1 MAEIVTN
8 RDDTIE
14 KIKKNDEVTEI
25 SAAVKGKIVDIKN
38 VDSRLDSLNKNI
50 VTTDPIGQHLQ
61 SEEYIT
67 STLEVLASKII
78 SEVVENKD
86 IQKLVDNLHI
96 NLGQDTKLIPSAA
109 DKLKFDVARA
119 EAALKGF
126 VLPLNKGGPFDEL
139 SFMGVEDEEEIF
151 ANPIRAT
158 KEALIAVSGKAI
170 PKEQYAQAIK
180 DKAIEILKQ
189 DPKNTSEKLEKYEK
203 FITQGDKNQKFDE
216 ESKRFI
222 PRVNQLSQVEFK
234 ELQKAATNTTQQI
247 SNRLEKNNE
256 ISKQLKQITA
266 LTNSSGIK
274 NPEVIIRELNKLDS
288 TYLAK
293 NSTKIATELKDI
305 NDRGT
310 SWWEKFKQIFNGK
323 DYLGQRL
330 EKIVNEYMIKSDE
343 YVVKVIN
350 DKIFSNALTNLE
362 IAEGLTKFLN
372 ENKDKVATN
381 PQFKNLIPVTGEPI
395 IVQPQ
400 QVNNFN
406 LAELRKINPI
416 AFDKTIFEDLIKL
429 RNSNIKPPKNTPNT
443 FTQNQGVVRSKG

>member
-1 MAEIVTN
+1 MAEIISN
-8 RDDTIE
+8 IDDT
-14 KIKKNDEVTEI
+14 IKKNDEVTEI
-25 SAAVKGKIVDIKN
+25 LAAVKDKIVDIKN
-38 VDSRLDSLNKNI
+38 VDRRLDTLNKNI
-50 VTTDPIGQHLQ
+50 VTPDPIQQYLQ

-96 NLGQDTKLIPSAA
+96 NLGQDIKLIPSVA

-126 VLPLNKGGPFDEL
+126 VLPLNTGGPFDEL
-139 SFMGVEDEEEIF
+139 SLMGIEDEEEIF

-158 KEALIAVSGKAI
+158 KEALIAVSGKSI
-170 PKEQYAQAIK
+170 PKEQYAQAVK
-180 DKAIEILKQ
+180 DQAIEILKQ
-189 DPKNTSEKLEKYEK
+189 DPKNTPDKLEKYEK
-203 FITQGDKNQKFDE
+203 FIMQGDQNQKFNKN
-216 ESKRFI
+216 SKQFI

-234 ELQKAATNTTQQI
+234 ALQNAATYTVQQVI
-247 SNRLEKNNE
+247 NRLEKNNK
-256 ISKQLKQITA
+256 ISKQLEQIII

-274 NPEVIIRELNKLDS
+274 NPEIIRALNKLDS
-288 TYLAK
+288 TYLTE

-310 SWWEKFKQIFNGK
+310 SLWEKFKQIFTGRNYLETRLGK
-323 DYLGQRL
+323 VVDKYITL
-330 EKIVNEYMIKSDE
+330 SDG
-343 YVVKVIN
+343 YVVKTIN
-350 DKIFSNALTNLE
+350 DKIFSNALTNPD
-362 IAEGLTKFLN
+362 IAAGLTKFLN

-381 PQFKNLIPVTGEPI
+381 PEFKNLIPVTGEPI

-400 QVNNFN
+400 QINNFN

-429 RNSNIKPPKNTPNT
+429 RSSNITPPQITPNPST
-443 FTQNQGVVRSKG
+443 KNQEAVRRKG

>member
-38 VDSRLDSLNKNI
+38 VDNRLDSLNKNI

-151 ANPIRAT
+151 ANPIKAT
-158 KEALIAVSGKAI
+158 KEALIAISGKAI

-189 DPKNTSEKLEKYEK
+189 DPKNTPEKLEKYEK
-203 FITQGDKNQKFDE
+203 FIIQGDKNQKFDE

-256 ISKQLKQITA
+256 ISKQLEQITA
-266 LTNSSGIK
+266 ITNSSGIK

-323 DYLGQRL
+323 NYLGQRL

-350 DKIFSNALTNLE
+350 DKIFSNALTNPE

-381 PQFKNLIPVTGEPI
+381 PQFKNLIPVTGESI
-395 IVQPQ
+395 KPQ

-429 RNSNIKPPKNTPNT
+429 RSSNIKPPKNTPNT
-443 FTQNQGVVRSKG
+443 FTQNQGMVRNKG

>member
-1 MAEIVTN
+1 MVEIITN
-8 RDDTIE
+8 IDDT
-14 KIKKNDEVTEI
+14 IKKNDEVTEI
-25 SAAVKGKIVDIKN
+25 LAAVKAKIVDIKN
-38 VDSRLDSLNKNI
+38 VDSRLDTLNKNI
-50 VTTDPIGQHLQ
+50 VTPDPIQQYLQ

-78 SEVVENKD
+78 SKVVENKD

-96 NLGQDTKLIPSAA
+96 NLGQDIKLIPSVA

-139 SFMGVEDEEEIF
+139 SLMGIEDEEEIF

-158 KEALIAVSGKAI
+158 KEALIAVSGKSI
-170 PKEQYAQAIK
+170 PKEQYAQAVK
-180 DKAIEILKQ
+180 DQAIEILKQ
-189 DPKNTSEKLEKYEK
+189 DPKNTPDKLEKYEK
-203 FITQGDKNQKFDE
+203 FIIQGDQNQKFNKD
-216 ESKRFI
+216 SKQFI

-234 ELQKAATNTTQQI
+234 ELQKAATYTVQQI
-247 SNRLEKNNE
+247 SNRLEKNNK
-256 ISKQLKQITA
+256 ISKQLEQTII

-274 NPEVIIRELNKLDS
+274 NPEIIRELNKLDS
-288 TYLAK
+288 TYLTE

-310 SWWEKFKQIFNGK
+310 SLWEKFKQIFTGRNYLEERLGK
-323 DYLGQRL
+323 VVDKYITL
-330 EKIVNEYMIKSDE
+330 SDG
-343 YVVKVIN
+343 YVVKTIN
-350 DKIFSNALTNLE
+350 DKIFSSALTNSE
-362 IAEGLTKFLN
+362 ITAGLTKFLN

-381 PQFKNLIPVTGEPI
+381 PEFKNLISVTGEPI

-416 AFDKTIFEDLIKL
+416 AFDKTIFEDSIKL
-429 RNSNIKPPKNTPNT
+429 RSSNIKLPQITPNT
-443 FTQNQGVVRSKG
+443 STKNQEAVRRKG